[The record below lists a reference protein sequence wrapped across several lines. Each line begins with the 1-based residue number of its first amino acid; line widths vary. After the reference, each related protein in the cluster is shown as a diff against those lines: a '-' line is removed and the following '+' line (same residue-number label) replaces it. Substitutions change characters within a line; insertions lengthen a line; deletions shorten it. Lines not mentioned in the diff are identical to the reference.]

1 MVIGV
6 LMDIQEE
13 KTMLNK
19 SKHDEKLGM
28 EILKRY
34 EKEIMD
40 APASRSHHNNFKG
53 GLLQHLENTLFFT
66 KKYFPEESELHFLAL
81 VHDIGKCREY
91 VIKVGIS
98 IVPDKY
104 DYTIGYAYPPVD
116 HIIHTLKMLWE
127 EGIVL
132 DDYEL
137 NAIQMH
143 HGGWSPFKTDL
154 CSLAVKLHFCDM
166 MAVDLE
172 NREGERE

>member
-1 MVIGV
+1 MIDGV
-6 LMDIQEE
+6 
-13 KTMLNK
+13 
-19 SKHDEKLGM
+19 KHDENFGR
-28 EILKRY
+28 EILRRY
-34 EKEIMD
+34 EKELMD
-40 APASRSHHNNFKG
+40 APASRSHHNNFRG
-53 GLLQHLENTLFFT
+53 GLLRHLENTLHFA
-66 KKYFPEESELHFLAL
+66 KKYFPDEEELYFLAL
-81 VHDIGKCREY
+81 VHDIGKAREY
-91 VIKVGIS
+91 VVKNEEIFF
-98 IVPDKY
+98 
-104 DYTIGYAYPPVD
+104 TYPPID

-172 NREGERE
+172 NKSEK